1 MLRLGIRIGS
11 SIIDVIVR
19 KSPYTIFFWGVG
31 GGGGGGGGGVG
42 GLTWWCSGERL
53 LACQRFQ
60 VRFWVVT

>member
-19 KSPYTIFFWGVG
+19 KSPYTIFFLGV
-31 GGGGGGGGGVG
+31 GGGGGGVG